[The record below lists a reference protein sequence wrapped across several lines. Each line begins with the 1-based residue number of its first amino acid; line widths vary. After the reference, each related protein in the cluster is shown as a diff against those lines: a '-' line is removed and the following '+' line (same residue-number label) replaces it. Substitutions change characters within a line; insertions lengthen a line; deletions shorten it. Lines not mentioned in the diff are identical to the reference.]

1 MRMNCFLFF
10 KALNPFVNLEISV
23 SSWRRCTCAWS
34 HKILL
39 FAFCLME
46 FMYSLNYNSNSNDT
60 SLHVLSSYLTPVS
73 ILRTYRLLFYS
84 DFTPMLKNYL
94 KNKNTHW
101 LLSGM
106 VCPSMYL
113 LILFYK
119 TTFLLGTVITP
130 VSADSSSLGH
140 AALGALAGMYCFP
153 VQAHNLSNILF
164 ILHI

>member
-1 MRMNCFLFF
+1 
-10 KALNPFVNLEISV
+10 
-23 SSWRRCTCAWS
+23 
-34 HKILL
+34 
-39 FAFCLME
+39 
-46 FMYSLNYNSNSNDT
+46 
-60 SLHVLSSYLTPVS
+60 
-73 ILRTYRLLFYS
+73 
-84 DFTPMLKNYL
+84 MLKNYL